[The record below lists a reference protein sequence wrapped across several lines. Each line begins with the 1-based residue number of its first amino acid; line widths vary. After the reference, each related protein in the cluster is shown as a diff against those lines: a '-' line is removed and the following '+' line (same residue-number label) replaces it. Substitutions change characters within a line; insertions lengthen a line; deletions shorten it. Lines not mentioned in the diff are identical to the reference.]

1 MSDKRLRIGLNGF
14 GRIGRCVT
22 RILAD
27 RDDIDLGK
35 PDHMLILVHGRSVTD
50 LKLSTA
56 RRSLRGH
63 TDLVGLFQS
72 IV

>member
-1 MSDKRLRIGLNGF
+1 MPSTVMFKISVEKMSDKRLRIGLNGF

-35 PDHMLILVHGRSVTD
+35 SD
-50 LKLSTA
+50 
-56 RRSLRGH
+56 
-63 TDLVGLFQS
+63 
-72 IV
+72 

>member
-35 PDHMLILVHGRSVTD
+35 SDEWSTD
-50 LKLSTA
+50 IKSATT
-56 RRSLRGH
+56 RRY
-63 TDLVGLFQS
+63 
-72 IV
+72 

>member
-35 PDHMLILVHGRSVTD
+35 SDDMLNG
-50 LKLSTA
+50 
-56 RRSLRGH
+56 LR
-63 TDLVGLFQS
+63 TS
-72 IV
+72 N

>member
-35 PDHMLILVHGRSVTD
+35 SESG
-50 LKLSTA
+50 LS
-56 RRSLRGH
+56 R
-63 TDLVGLFQS
+63 
-72 IV
+72 

>member
-35 PDHMLILVHGRSVTD
+35 SDVNPVHGPQIEHCAPQS
-50 LKLSTA
+50 A
-56 RRSLRGH
+56 RPYGSSRTIPVHSL
-63 TDLVGLFQS
+63 
-72 IV
+72 I